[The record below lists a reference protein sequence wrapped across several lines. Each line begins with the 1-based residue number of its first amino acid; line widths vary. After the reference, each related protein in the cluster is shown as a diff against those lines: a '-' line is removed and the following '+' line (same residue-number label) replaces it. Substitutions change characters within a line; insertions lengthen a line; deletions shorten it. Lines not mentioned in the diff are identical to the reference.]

1 MLDEGRKLVDA
12 ARAEGI
18 TLRLLGG
25 LAVREHCRTYELCER
40 DYSDLDMVALVRQAR
55 LLPAVF
61 AGFGFAEDY
70 EVYSATAGAQMQFV
84 RPCAHGAGPG
94 MGVAHEEDHVDIFL
108 GSVRMDHDIALS
120 KRLEIEP
127 YTVSISDLVLS
138 KLQIFRLTEKDVRD
152 LVTLLGDHDV
162 GDEDAPGVVA
172 GPLHRRA
179 VRRRLGTLLRRRRQ
193 SRAGGRA
200 RHRLCLERRAA
211 GARASRRR
219 APDRRD
225 RRRAQDAWAGGCA
238 PASARARPG
247 TTRWKIRTDAGSPT
261 HEKPAV
267 SANQVCVTDHLDPR
281 PAREAHTQHS
291 RVDAE
296 VTS

>member
-1 MLDEGRKLVDA
+1 MQPARTLPEDASSPAATLDRVRHEMLDEGRRLVDA

-40 DYSDLDMVALVRQAR
+40 DYSDLDMVAPVRQAR
-55 LLPAVF
+55 RLPAVF

-70 EVYSATAGAQMQFV
+70 EVYSATVGAQMQFV

-94 MGVAHEEDHVDIFL
+94 MGVAHEEDHVDVFL

-162 GDEDAPGVVA
+162 GDEDAPGVVDGRYIGELCA
-172 GPLHRRA
+172 GDWGLFYDVAGNLARVDEHATDYALSDEQLARVHHGVA
-179 VRRRLGTLLRRRRQ
+179 RLIGAIDGAPKSLGWRL
-193 SRAGGRA
+193 RA
-200 RHRLCLERRAA
+200 RVGTRKAWHNTLE
-211 GARASRRR
+211 
-219 APDRRD
+219 D
-225 RRRAQDAWAGGCA
+225 QD
-238 PASARARPG
+238 
-247 TTRWKIRTDAGSPT
+247 
-261 HEKPAV
+261 
-267 SANQVCVTDHLDPR
+267 
-281 PAREAHTQHS
+281 
-291 RVDAE
+291 
-296 VTS
+296 